1 MGVEGSGTSAVP
13 GVEEAWRELRRRLA
27 DHAAGMEPRETL
39 VVSAQVAATEDG
51 PGPYVMVCSPAG
63 SADGWRLEAVS
74 NGYLDS
80 AHRLDE
86 VAEEALCALGW
97 SPPTYL
103 PGEEGADGSA
113 NWHLDLPVHDLERGA
128 WLLVRTLREVY
139 GVVHPAF
146 LDSSALD
153 LDGLRARRPL
163 PPRPREARDPAER
176 RAAVD
181 ALPVVRPDDAEHL
194 ARLVRE
200 TVAALGEEV
209 DDDEDGDLLW
219 TCGEASVAYVHVDEE
234 RPAVH
239 LFSVLVVDGTL
250 PDGGLAALDLVSG
263 RLPWLAVR
271 LAGDRLV
278 VHHELCAMPF
288 VPQHLVAW
296 LARLAVEIDDVA
308 TEAAVLMGGR
318 RFLEDEPAE
327 APAPSRAEVELD
339 EQLAVVSELLVDGPV
354 QPRVVA
360 AVFAHDRGALV
371 RRLVGLRQGRLA
383 VLSDDLDGLLDA
395 LRAGLRWIVD
405 EPDRVADA
413 RRRARRRV
421 APRPTVQSLLI
432 GDEPD
437 LFESDAG

>member
-1 MGVEGSGTSAVP
+1 MDRELQ

-27 DHAAGMEPRETL
+27 DHVAGMEPRETL
-39 VVSAQVAATEDG
+39 VVSSQASTEGG
-51 PGPYVMVCSPAG
+51 PGPYVMVSSG
-63 SADGWRLEAVS
+63 SDGGWRLEAL
-74 NGYLDS
+74 GHAHLDS

-86 VAEEALCALGW
+86 GADETLRALGW
-97 SPPTYL
+97 SPP
-103 PGEEGADGSA
+103 GADGGPVT
-113 NWHLDLPVHDLERGA
+113 WRLDLPAGDVERGA
-128 WLLVRTLREVY
+128 WLLVQTLREAFA
-139 GVVHPAF
+139 VVHPAF

-153 LDGLRARRPL
+153 LDGLKGRRPL
-163 PPRPREARDPAER
+163 PPRVAGGGPADLADR

-181 ALPVVRPDDAEHL
+181 ALPVQRPEDAEHL

-200 TVAALGEEV
+200 TVEALGEEV

-219 TCGEASVAYVHVDEE
+219 ACGEASLAYVHVDEE

-250 PDGGLAALDLVSG
+250 PQGGSAALDLVSG

-271 LAGDRLV
+271 LSGDRLV

-308 TEAAVLMGGR
+308 REAAVLMGGR
-318 RFLEDEPAE
+318 RMLEDEPAE
-327 APAPSRAEVELD
+327 APATSVPVGAELD
-339 EQLAVVSELLVDGPV
+339 EQLAVVAELLVDGPV

-360 AVFAHDRGALV
+360 EVFGHDRGALV
-371 RRLVGLRQGRLA
+371 RRLVGLRQGRLTA
-383 VLSDDLDGLLDA
+383 LTEDLDGLLDA

-421 APRPTVQSLLI
+421 APRPTVQSLLL

>member
-1 MGVEGSGTSAVP
+1 MGVEDSGVL

-27 DHAAGMEPRETL
+27 DHVAGMAPRETL
-39 VVSAQVAATEDG
+39 VVSAQVAVTQGG
-51 PGPYVMVCSPAG
+51 PGPYVMVSR
-63 SADGWRLEAVS
+63 SSHDGWRLEAVG
-74 NGYLDS
+74 NAYLAS

-86 VAEEALCALGW
+86 AAEETLLAQGW
-97 SPPTYL
+97 SAPTYL
-103 PGEEGADGSA
+103 PGEESDAGSSL
-113 NWHLDLPVHDLERGA
+113 WHLDLPAGELERGA

-139 GVVHPAF
+139 SVVHPAF

-153 LDGLRARRPL
+153 LDGLQARRPL
-163 PPRPREARDPAER
+163 PRRRRDSEDPVGLADR

-181 ALPVVRPDDAEHL
+181 ALPVVRPEDAEHL

-200 TVAALGEEV
+200 TVEALGEEV

-219 TCGEASVAYVHVDEE
+219 TCGEASLAYVHVDEE
-234 RPAVH
+234 RPVVH

-250 PDGGLAALDLVSG
+250 PGGGRAALDLVSG

-271 LAGDRLV
+271 LSGDRLV

-308 TEAAVLMGGR
+308 REAAVVMGGR
-318 RFLEDEPAE
+318 RMLEDAAADAPDT
-327 APAPSRAEVELD
+327 PAPLPAELD
-339 EQLAVVSELLVDGPV
+339 EQLAVVAELLVDGPV
-354 QPRVVA
+354 QPRMVA
-360 AVFAHDRGALV
+360 GVFGHDRGALV
-371 RRLVGLRQGRLA
+371 RRLVGLRQGRLT

-413 RRRARRRV
+413 RQRARRR
-421 APRPTVQSLLI
+421 AASRPTVQSLLLD
-432 GDEPD
+432 DEPD

>member
-1 MGVEGSGTSAVP
+1 VP

-27 DHAAGMEPRETL
+27 DHVAGMEPRETL
-39 VVSAQVAATEDG
+39 VVSAQVVATEDG
-51 PGPYVMVCSPAG
+51 PGPYVMVSCLSG
-63 SADGWRLEAVS
+63 SAEGWRLEAVS
-74 NGYLDS
+74 NRYLDS

-86 VAEEALCALGW
+86 AAEEALRGLGW
-97 SPPTYL
+97 SPPTHL

-113 NWHLDLPVHDLERGA
+113 NWHLDLPLHDLERGA

-139 GVVHPAF
+139 VVVHPAF

-163 PPRPREARDPAER
+163 PPRPPEIRDPAER

-200 TVAALGEEV
+200 TVEALGEDV

-219 TCGEASVAYVHVDEE
+219 ACGAASLAYVHVDEE

-239 LFSVLVVDGTL
+239 LFSVLAVEGTL
-250 PDGGLAALDLVSG
+250 PGGGPAALDLVSG

-271 LAGDRLV
+271 LTGDRLV

-308 TEAAVLMGGR
+308 VEAAVLMGGR
-318 RFLEDEPAE
+318 RFLEEEPAE
-327 APAPSRAEVELD
+327 APAPGHAEVLLD
-339 EQLAVVSELLVDGPV
+339 EQLAVVAELLVDGPV

-360 AVFAHDRGALV
+360 AVFDHDRGALV
-371 RRLVGLRQGRLA
+371 RRLVGLRQGWLA
-383 VLSDDLDGLLDA
+383 VLTDDLDGLLDA

-405 EPDRVADA
+405 EPDRVADS

-437 LFESDAG
+437 LFESDVG

>member
-1 MGVEGSGTSAVP
+1 MRGVED
-13 GVEEAWRELRRRLA
+13 AWRELRRRLA
-27 DHAAGMEPRETL
+27 DHLVEMGSCETL
-39 VVSAQVAATEDG
+39 VVSAQVAVTEGG
-51 PGPYVMVCSPAG
+51 PGPYVMACRG
-63 SADGWRLEAVS
+63 SDGGWRLEAAS
-74 NGYLDS
+74 NAYLDA
-80 AHRLDE
+80 AHHLDAD
-86 VAEEALCALGW
+86 AEETLRSLGW

-103 PGEEGADGSA
+103 PGQEAGTGSSL
-113 NWHLDLPVHDLERGA
+113 WHLDLSVEDLERGA
-128 WLLVRTLREVY
+128 WLLVRTLRDVH

-153 LDGLRARRPL
+153 LDGLRARKPL
-163 PPRPREARDPAER
+163 PPRPRSDQAR

-200 TVAALGEEV
+200 TVEALGEEV

-219 TCGEASVAYVHVDEE
+219 TCGEASLAYVHVDEE

-239 LFSVLVVDGTL
+239 LFSVLVVDATL
-250 PDGGLAALDLVSG
+250 PDGGQAALDLVSG

-271 LAGDRLV
+271 LSGDRLV

-296 LARLAVEIDDVA
+296 LARLAVEIDEVA
-308 TEAAVLMGGR
+308 VEAAVLMRGR
-318 RFLEDEPAE
+318 RFLEEEPAE
-327 APAPSRAEVELD
+327 AAAPGQAEVELD
-339 EQLAVVSELLVDGPV
+339 EQLAVVAELLVDGPV

-360 AVFAHDRGALV
+360 AVFGHDRGALV

-383 VLSDDLDGLLDA
+383 VLTDDLDGLLDA

>member
-1 MGVEGSGTSAVP
+1 MGVEGSATSGVP
-13 GVEEAWRELRRRLA
+13 GVEGAWRELRRRLA
-27 DHAAGMEPRETL
+27 DHVAGLEPLETL

-51 PGPYVMVCSPAG
+51 PGPYVMVSCRSGRAG
-63 SADGWRLEAVS
+63 GWRLEAVS
-74 NGYLDS
+74 NGYLDT
-80 AHRLDE
+80 AHRLDQE
-86 VAEEALCALGW
+86 AEEALRALGW
-97 SPPTYL
+97 ASPTHL
-103 PGEEGADGSA
+103 PGEEDADGSA
-113 NWHLDLPVHDLERGA
+113 NWHLDLPAHDLERGA

-139 GVVHPAF
+139 AVVHPAF

-163 PPRPREARDPAER
+163 PPRLGEGRDLAQQ

-181 ALPVVRPDDAEHL
+181 ALPVVRPEDAEHL

-200 TVAALGEEV
+200 TVEALGEEV

-219 TCGEASVAYVHVDEE
+219 TCGEASLAYVHVDEE
-234 RPAVH
+234 RPAIH
-239 LFSVLVVDGTL
+239 LFSVLVVDATL
-250 PDGGLAALDLVSG
+250 PAGGPAALDLVSG
-263 RLPWLAVR
+263 RLPWMAVR
-271 LAGDRLV
+271 LTGDRLV

-308 TEAAVLMGGR
+308 AEAAVLLGGR
-318 RFLEDEPAE
+318 RFLEDEPA
-327 APAPSRAEVELD
+327 PASPPAHASPELD
-339 EQLAVVSELLVDGPV
+339 DQLAVVAELLVEGPV

-360 AVFAHDRGALV
+360 AVFDHDRGALV
-371 RRLVGLRQGRLA
+371 RRLVGLRQGRLQ
-383 VLSDDLDGLLDA
+383 VLTDDLDGLLDA
-395 LRAGLRWIVD
+395 LRGGLRWIVD

-432 GDEPD
+432 GEEPD